1 MTRYF
6 VEDPDGNVVRE
17 RPSLKLARLTIE
29 GAPYGWKVTDE
40 EGVVLAFRGERAEAL
55 RVRARND
62 AFAQAKRGRP
72 ASDAPPRGRRNRRR
86 RFWMT
91 HHHPLPHE

>member
-6 VEDPDGNVVRE
+6 VEDPAGAVVRE
-17 RPSLKLARLTIE
+17 FPTLKRARLYIE

-40 EGVVLAFRGERAEAL
+40 EGVVLAFRGERAESL

-62 AFAQAKRGRP
+62 AIDEVKRGRP
-72 ASDAPPRGRRNRRR
+72 ASDAPPRGRARRR